1 MVVYNKITWIMS
13 QKLQM
18 NSTNNKKNHTS
29 KAQSSCSS
37 VIFIIG
43 WLWSWWYHLNS
54 WELSCHYQHCYQD
67 YQDCY
72 HYFYFFT
79 QISAWYISDNIFD
92 IPSTTLCRPCEVSC
106 NTGLTCIVGSFLV
119 LRLQLRSRLPSR
131 TNTKIPGGDQG
142 KKRRPTP
149 FADTPTCR

>member
-1 MVVYNKITWIMS
+1 MS
-13 QKLQM
+13 QTTNEFYQQQKKSYIK
-18 NSTNNKKNHTS
+18 STVFLLFCNFYNRL
-29 KAQSSCSS
+29 AL
-37 VIFIIG
+37 IMMIPLEFLGI
-43 WLWSWWYHLNS
+43 
-54 WELSCHYQHCYQD
+54 ELPLSTLLSRLSRLLSL
-67 YQDCY
+67 
-72 HYFYFFT
+72 FLFFT